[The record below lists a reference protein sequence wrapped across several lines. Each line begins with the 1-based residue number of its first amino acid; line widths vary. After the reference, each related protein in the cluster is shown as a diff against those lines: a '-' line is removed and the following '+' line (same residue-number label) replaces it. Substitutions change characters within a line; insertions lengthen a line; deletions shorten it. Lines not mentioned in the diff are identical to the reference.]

1 MSLECS
7 IRDRTSVE
15 CVCLKIEHEM
25 DVISEIRHG
34 LGIFC
39 KIKNS
44 EGIHGTHGTLI
55 LSNRYL
61 NSFVR
66 FKINS
71 MQSSNT

>member
-7 IRDRTSVE
+7 IRGRTSVD
-15 CVCLKIEHEM
+15 CIRLNLEHEIG
-25 DVISEIRHG
+25 VLSEIRHG
-34 LGIFC
+34 LGILC

-44 EGIHGTHGTLI
+44 EGIQGTHGKLI
-55 LSNRYL
+55 VANRYL